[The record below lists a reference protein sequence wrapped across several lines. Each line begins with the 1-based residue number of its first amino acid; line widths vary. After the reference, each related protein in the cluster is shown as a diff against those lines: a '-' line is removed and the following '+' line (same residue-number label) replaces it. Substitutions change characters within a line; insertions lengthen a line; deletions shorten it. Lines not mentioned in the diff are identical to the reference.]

1 MSGGSDRMRLM
12 RSLPIVCCLLV
23 FSAFAAKEAGFFAI
37 LKSDAAIGKQAS
49 GAFLVPTN
57 QLLRPWGEQTLF
69 PGRPID
75 ITFDSKKRL
84 LAILNTRSVL
94 LMDGSTGTQVAEI
107 KARATSYA
115 GLAFRPGDRELW
127 ASEATRNGP
136 DSIVVAE
143 LSDIGMPGKTSHID
157 FKGHPLPIGIA
168 FSPDGALAYVAFS
181 RNNSLA

>member
-1 MSGGSDRMRLM
+1 M
-12 RSLPIVCCLLV
+12 ICCLLALT
-23 FSAFAAKEAGFFAI
+23 AFAAKEAGFFSI
-37 LKSDAAIGKQAS
+37 LKSEAAIGRQAS

-69 PGRPID
+69 PGRPVD

-115 GLAFRPGDRELW
+115 GVAFRPGAEVWYRVGPRGRVI
-127 ASEATRNGP
+127 SEVRFYDPTARRP
-136 DSIVVAE
+136 RR
-143 LSDIGMPGKTSHID
+143 P
-157 FKGHPLPIGIA
+157 
-168 FSPDGALAYVAFS
+168 
-181 RNNSLA
+181 